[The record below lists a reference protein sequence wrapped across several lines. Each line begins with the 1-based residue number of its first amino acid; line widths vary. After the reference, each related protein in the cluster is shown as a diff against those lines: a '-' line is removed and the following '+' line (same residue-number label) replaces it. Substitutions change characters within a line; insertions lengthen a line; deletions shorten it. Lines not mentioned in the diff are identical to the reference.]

1 MFARLHHFA
10 RLKRVA
16 LSVYNTIGPDAAA
29 FLNVHG
35 ENIEELTISICRIAL
50 GPAPV
55 TIRTLRLPSLRKLS
69 VAWNPF
75 NWGDNLDNPF
85 QQIWADADLPML
97 DRIEI
102 SSPFMD
108 VAHIALFCKTFRRPG
123 GNRVRRLEVPCRTL
137 NGESFDH
144 LSDAFPNLH
153 TLTLSTIFLSNPD
166 RSAPSDWDIES
177 FDAEMAHREYPAW
190 TLYDLEI
197 TPPTPLG
204 MPANFARP
212 SYEAM
217 CIAASHI
224 PSVRS
229 FSGRGHMDVLQ

>member
-1 MFARLHHFA
+1 MFTRLHHFA

-29 FLNVHG
+29 FLNAHG
-35 ENIEELTISICRIAL
+35 ENIEELTISIYRIAL

-75 NWGDNLDNPF
+75 NWGDDLDNPF

-97 DRIEI
+97 DCIEI

-108 VAHIALFCKTFRRPG
+108 VAHIALFCKTFKRPG

-153 TLTLSTIFLSNPD
+153 TLILPTIFLSNPD

-217 CIAASHI
+217 RIAASHI

-229 FSGRGHMDVLQ
+229 FSGSGHTDVL